1 MYIESRQ
8 NKSLKAVK
16 KKKTLLGPKERGDI
30 REGSL

>member
-16 KKKTLLGPKERGDI
+16 KQPLLGPKERGDI